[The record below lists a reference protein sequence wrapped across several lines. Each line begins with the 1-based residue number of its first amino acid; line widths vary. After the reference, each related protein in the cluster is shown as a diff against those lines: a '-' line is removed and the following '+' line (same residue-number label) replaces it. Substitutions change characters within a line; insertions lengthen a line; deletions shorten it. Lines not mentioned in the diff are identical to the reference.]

1 MGFGRDAAEDFPAP
15 IELVNWPARNLP
27 TLIIYFF
34 GPAVLVNIIQNHGF
48 GIRKSFRW
56 NAAIAFTLKD
66 MAIIHNS
73 NDAWVFEVEHS
84 QSDNFVG
91 GGFENAFEFN

>member
-1 MGFGRDAAEDFPAP
+1 MGFGRNAAEDFPAP
-15 IELVNWPARNLP
+15 IEFVNRPARNLP

-56 NAAIAFTLKD
+56 IAAITFALKD
-66 MAIIHNS
+66 VAIIHNG
-73 NDAWVFEVEHS
+73 NDAWVIKV
-84 QSDNFVG
+84 
-91 GGFENAFEFN
+91 